1 MTCPR
6 GCHGCAAGGCSA
18 PKSNEM
24 GLQTGQGEAE
34 VPKELV
40 CFMAHVVTLFKTL
53 RTPAVQLDHQSPH
66 QFQISVYWV
75 LQNLTVPFDCE
86 TICRLWEQIS

>member
-1 MTCPR
+1 M
-6 GCHGCAAGGCSA
+6 HGDSEPA
-18 PKSNEM
+18 
-24 GLQTGQGEAE
+24 QGKPE

-40 CFMAHVVTLFKTL
+40 CFMAHVITLVNTL
-53 RTPAVQLDHQSPH
+53 WTPAVQLDDQNPH

-75 LQNLTVPFDCE
+75 LQNLTIPFDCE